1 MTAGSRDTEGVVT
14 RPTPGSVPDAPGS
27 YQFLDAEG
35 RAIYIGKASSLR
47 QRLSSYFQDPAGLA
61 YRTRQMVEAADRVEW
76 TVTASEVE
84 ALILEHSLIQRHQP
98 RFNVRLKDDK
108 SYPWLAVSVEDEW
121 PRPMVLRG
129 KRRRG
134 LRYFGPFGHV
144 RSLRLTL
151 DQLLRAYPLR
161 SCSQAKLRSHQRLGR
176 PCLLADIGKCSAPCV
191 EAITPEAYAELVGG
205 FIDAVQGNLEPL
217 REQLE
222 ADMGAAAAGME
233 YEQAARLRNRLA
245 AVDQVAEVQ
254 ELVLPDDRSV
264 DLIGFA
270 SDPAGAALS
279 ALRVRHGRIVGRT
292 ASLLDGEGEDGDLAM
307 SGLLDYYG
315 ADGLD
320 WPDELVLPAGLVDLA
335 TLRQWLAATSERPPK
350 VAASVRGTR
359 RALLER
365 AQANAAEDLRRDR
378 LHRASDHN
386 ARSQALV
393 ALQEALGLAEA
404 PLRIECFDMSHF
416 QGTNYVGSMVVF
428 EDGMP
433 RRDAYRRFEV
443 KTVEG
448 NDDFAAMREVLG
460 RRLAYLAEGEAGE
473 EGRPRRFGYRPQ
485 LLVIDGGKGQL
496 AEAVAAIGELGLEQ
510 PPAVVG
516 LAKRFEELF
525 LPGQR
530 APVVLPRSSP
540 ALFLLQQVRDEA
552 HRFAISFHRQRR
564 GKAMVAS
571 LLDGVPGLGP
581 RRQAKLLETF
591 GTVRGIREAGLDG
604 LRALPWLPDEVARA
618 VWDALQGYGDPVA
631 SGPTE
636 TGD

>member
-1 MTAGSRDTEGVVT
+1 MASGDSLVAHRGDVGPGIDVVPQFQDGKAKATGARRSPAFRDNEEVVT
-14 RPTPGSVPDAPGS
+14 RPPSGAIPEAPGS
-27 YQFLDAEG
+27 YQFLDVEG
-35 RAIYIGKASSLR
+35 RPIYIGKAASLR
-47 QRLSSYFQDPAGLA
+47 QRLNSYFQDPSGLA
-61 YRTRQMVEAADRVEW
+61 FRTRQMVEAADRVEW

-84 ALILEHSLIQRHQP
+84 ALILEHSLIQRHKP

-108 SYPWLAVSVEDEW
+108 SYPWLAVSVDDEW
-121 PRPMVLRG
+121 ARPMVLRG

-144 RSLRLTL
+144 RSLRTTL

-161 SCSQAKLRSHQRLGR
+161 SCTNAKLRSHQRLGR
-176 PCLLADIGKCSAPCV
+176 PCLLADIGKCAAPCV
-191 EAITPEAYAELVGG
+191 GAVTPEAYAELLGG
-205 FIDAVQGNLEPL
+205 FIDAVQGNLVPL
-217 REQLE
+217 RAKLSEE
-222 ADMGAAAAGME
+222 MAESAAAME
-233 YEQAARLRNRLA
+233 YEQAARLRNRIA

-254 ELVLPDDRSV
+254 ELVLPDDRSI
-264 DLIGFA
+264 DLVGFA
-270 SDPAGAALS
+270 SDAAGAALS

-315 ADGLD
+315 AEGLD
-320 WPDELVLPAGLVDLA
+320 WPEELVLPEHLVDPS
-335 TLRQWLAATSERPPK
+335 TLRRWFAASSERPPK
-350 VAASVRGTR
+350 VTTSVRGTR
-359 RALLER
+359 RSLLDR

-386 ARSQALV
+386 ARSQALL
-393 ALQEALGLAEA
+393 ALQEALGMPEA

-428 EDGMP
+428 EDGLA

-448 NDDFAAMREVLG
+448 NDDFAAMREVLR
-460 RRLAYLAEGEAGE
+460 RRLGYLVEPSAGE
-473 EGRPRRFGYRPQ
+473 VGRPRRFGYRPQ

-496 AEAVAAIGELGLEQ
+496 AEA
-510 PPAVVG
+510 
-516 LAKRFEELF
+516 
-525 LPGQR
+525 
-530 APVVLPRSSP
+530 
-540 ALFLLQQVRDEA
+540 
-552 HRFAISFHRQRR
+552 HRFAVGFHRQRR

-571 LLDGVPGLGP
+571 LLDEVPGLGP
-581 RRQAKLLETF
+581 ARQAKLLETF

-604 LRALPWLPDEVARA
+604 LRGLPWLPDAVARA
-618 VWDALQGYGDPVA
+618 VWDALQGYGDAVA
-631 SGPTE
+631 SGSPE